1 MPLSGIFSWELAVCI
16 TKGFGS
22 GAVFLILRIHIFIF
36 EHAGETHHS
45 FD

>member
-1 MPLSGIFSWELAVCI
+1 MPLSSMFSWELALCI

-22 GAVFLILRIHIFIF
+22 EAVRFTLNSHMFAF
-36 EHAGETHHS
+36 EHAGETLCS